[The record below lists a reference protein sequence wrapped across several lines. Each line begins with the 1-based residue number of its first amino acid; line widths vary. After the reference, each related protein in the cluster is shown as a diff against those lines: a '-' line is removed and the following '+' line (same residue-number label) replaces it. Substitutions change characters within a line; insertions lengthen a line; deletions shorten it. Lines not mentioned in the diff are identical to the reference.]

1 MLALMDM
8 RSNAKAPLRHV
19 LFVDDEPQV
28 LEGMR
33 SRLQPL
39 TDKWQ
44 MTFVDSGA
52 DALSRF
58 EQTPHDVI
66 VSDITMPGMDGA
78 QLLHAISER
87 WPATIRIAL
96 SGKSDVEEKLRLLPL
111 AHQYLSKPCRPEQL
125 EDAVLRS
132 LQLREELTNPSVLGI
147 IGRIRQLPAQPQ
159 VFARLQ
165 IVLAK
170 PDATARDVA
179 RVVADDTALTV
190 KVLQMANSAFFRRA
204 RRITNIEQA
213 VLYLGFQTVRNLVMC
228 AEVFSRWPGRMRHA
242 AVDLEDLQMHAQRT
256 ASVAHAL
263 TAGTQVADDAV
274 LASLLHDIG
283 YWVLIQECPRELEQ
297 AVELALAAGV
307 SLPQAEYEILGA
319 SHAEIGAYLLALWGL
334 PYAVVEAVAHHHRPT
349 RVKSPGLDALSGLA
363 LAMALTGGDDSDGC
377 ARNLT
382 PSAIVDAH
390 YLAGL
395 DCKLSWA
402 AAEARAEECLQR
414 IALESN

>member
-1 MLALMDM
+1 METP
-8 RSNAKAPLRHV
+8 SKSKAALRHV

-28 LEGMR
+28 LEGLR
-33 SRLQPL
+33 LRLQPL
-39 TDKWQ
+39 TAKWH

-66 VSDITMPGMDGA
+66 VSDISMPGMDGA

-96 SGKSDVEEKLRLLPL
+96 SGMSEVEQKLRLLPL

-125 EDAVLRS
+125 EDAVARS
-132 LQLREELTNPSVLGI
+132 LQLREELTHPSVLAI

-165 IVLAK
+165 VVMAK

-179 RVVADDTALTV
+179 RVIANDTALTV
-190 KVLQMANSAFFRRA
+190 KVLQIANSAFFRRA
-204 RRITNIEQA
+204 RRISNIEQA

-256 ASVAHAL
+256 AAVAQAL
-263 TAGTQVADDAV
+263 TAGTQHARRHGAGR
-274 LASLLHDIG
+274 AAARHRLLDSD
-283 YWVLIQECPRELEQ
+283 P
-297 AVELALAAGV
+297 GV
-307 SLPQAEYEILGA
+307 SA
-319 SHAEIGAYLLALWGL
+319 
-334 PYAVVEAVAHHHRPT
+334 
-349 RVKSPGLDALSGLA
+349 
-363 LAMALTGGDDSDGC
+363 
-377 ARNLT
+377 
-382 PSAIVDAH
+382 
-390 YLAGL
+390 
-395 DCKLSWA
+395 
-402 AAEARAEECLQR
+402 
-414 IALESN
+414 

>member
-1 MLALMDM
+1 M
-8 RSNAKAPLRHV
+8 

-28 LEGMR
+28 LEGLR
-33 SRLQPL
+33 LRLQPL
-39 TDKWQ
+39 KSKWH

-66 VSDITMPGMDGA
+66 VSDISMPGMDGA

-96 SGKSDVEEKLRLLPL
+96 SGVSDTEQKMRLLPL
-111 AHQYLSKPCRPEQL
+111 AHQYVSKPCRPEQL
-125 EDAVLRS
+125 EDAIVRS
-132 LQLREELTNPSVLGI
+132 LRLREELTHPSVQAI

-165 IVLAK
+165 VAMAK
-170 PDATARDVA
+170 PNATARDVA
-179 RVVADDTALTV
+179 RVVANDTALTV
-190 KVLQMANSAFFRRA
+190 KVLQIANSAFFRRA
-204 RRITNIEQA
+204 RRISNIEQA

-256 ASVAHAL
+256 AAVAQAI
-263 TAGTQVADDAV
+263 TEGTQHADDTV
-274 LASLLHDIG
+274 LAALLHDIG

-297 AVELALAAGV
+297 AIELALAAGV

-319 SHAEIGAYLLALWGL
+319 SHAEIGAYLLAIWGL
-334 PYAVVEAVAHHHRPT
+334 PYAVVEAVAHHHNPT
-349 RVKSPGLDALSGLA
+349 RVKSDGLDPLAA
-363 LAMALTGGDDSDGC
+363 LAIASALTGGDDSDGC
-377 ARNLT
+377 ARNLL
-382 PSAIVDAH
+382 PSPIVGPD

-395 DCKLSWA
+395 NSSLDWA
-402 AAEARAEECLQR
+402 HARSRAVACLER
-414 IALESN
+414 IAQESN